1 MPENWF
7 DLVNAYLQHHPDWM
21 GRLAFLL
28 RLKCWLLTALMA
40 YFLYLIYKE
49 PPQPVPRR
57 PLQPGKNRAESEGYF
72 LG

>member
-7 DLVNAYLQHHPDWM
+7 DMMNAYVQFHPEWV

-49 PPQPVPRR
+49 PPQPLPQRSWL
-57 PLQPGKNRAESEGYF
+57 PEKKQAQAKGYF